1 MHETEENKKRYM
13 EEIKDLKNIV
23 KELKLQNE

>member
-1 MHETEENKKRYM
+1 M
-13 EEIKDLKNIV
+13 EEIEKDKKGYIDEIADLKNIV